1 MIMNN
6 NYFAVHYFTF
16 IASNHNCMDPGS
28 ETSAQNF
35 SSDTNFSNTDNIQKV
50 GLVTSF

>member
-6 NYFAVHYFTF
+6 NYFAVHYLTF
-16 IASNHNCMDPGS
+16 IAKCMDPDA

-35 SSDTNFSNTDNIQKV
+35 SSDTNFSNIDNIQKG
-50 GLVTSF
+50 GLVTRF